1 MARWY
6 LAFFL
11 QVFTA
16 GAVRTTT
23 TLKACPYTSLQ
34 EAQAKEVQGGVRIQ
48 FCGEDVTLT
57 TSETKE
63 ETWRPVCWWDSKLQ
77 GEQLTEYDLNV
88 LDKYLGQYGRSRPIG
103 QLGHGLLPKNFE
115 DFAGDRWDP
124 KSSKS
129 LAATVLE
136 ALKFEVDLAEALNKI
151 RPASTSELY
160 RGGWTAAAHLEQ
172 MQHSLDSGS
181 VVAFPWFQSTT
192 TDGSHAFKF
201 MGKKTEPETCA
212 NECIEKGEA
221 FPSYLTYKTCR
232 GKNVTKWNV
241 HESEWLL
248 LPNLKF
254 QTTNITKI
262 WNDPWQLWSPEEM
275 AAWLDEE
282 HTVIKDWSVEG
293 NTTFGPW
300 PDIAAVVRE
309 NKIDGPAFLDWF
321 QKKEFPEPF
330 VAGPWDTS
338 EYLYSDE
345 RQELRKAS
353 WGRFKLPLVYS
364 RMGAGPNSIQFY
376 YEITLQD
383 TQPCSSASSVEE
395 PAPTRAAKRQ
405 RGPEKG
411 EKPTKRVTRSQAK
424 REA

>member
-6 LAFFL
+6 LVFL
-11 QVFTA
+11 LRVFTA
-16 GAVRTTT
+16 CAVRTITT
-23 TLKACPYTSLQ
+23 FKDCPYTSLQ
-34 EAQAKEVQGGVRIQ
+34 TAQAKEVQGGIQIQ
-48 FCGEDVTLT
+48 FCGEEVTLT

-63 ETWRPVCWWDSKLQ
+63 KTWRPVCWWDPKLQ
-77 GEQLTEYDLNV
+77 GKKLTKHDLNV
-88 LDKYLGQYGRSRPIG
+88 MDKYLGQYGRSRPIG

-115 DFAGDRWDP
+115 DFAEE
-124 KSSKS
+124 SKS
-129 LAATVLE
+129 LAKNVKE
-136 ALKFEVDLAEALNKI
+136 ALKFEVDLAKALNKI
-151 RPASTSELY
+151 RPADASELY

-192 TDGSHAFKF
+192 TDRIHAFKF

-262 WNDPWQLWSPEEM
+262 WNDPWQLWSSEEM

-282 HTVIKDWSVEG
+282 HTVVIKQWTIRG

-309 NKIDGPAFLDWF
+309 NKLDGPAFLDWF
-321 QKKEFPEPF
+321 EKEEFPEPYL
-330 VAGPWDTS
+330 AGPWDYS
-338 EYLYSDE
+338 QYLDSDE
-345 RQELRKAS
+345 RLELKHAS
-353 WGRFKLPLVYS
+353 WGRFKLPNLYTRGGLV
-364 RMGAGPNSIQFY
+364 PNSIQFY

-383 TQPCSSASSVEE
+383 MEVCSWPLASGSFDEE
-395 PAPTRAAKRQ
+395 
-405 RGPEKG
+405 
-411 EKPTKRVTRSQAK
+411 
-424 REA
+424 